1 MPKELQQGK
10 HHILRQ
16 AVPMFERAM
25 IEVALAQTQGR
36 KRDAAELLGWGRNTL
51 TRKMKD
57 LDMSD

>member
-1 MPKELQQGK
+1 MQGK

-16 AVPMFERAM
+16 AVPLFERTM
-25 IEVALAQTQGR
+25 IEVALEHTRGR

-57 LDMSD
+57 LDMPG